1 MLDVNDP
8 HQAVEG
14 VRYTERTVTT
24 RDGVA
29 LAVREYGSRASAD
42 HTVVLLHGLC
52 LDQTSWDLAL
62 RPLLRRWGRKI
73 RVITYDHR
81 GHGRSGHAS
90 IRTYRIDQAAS
101 DLADVLAASDVTGPL
116 TLAGHSMGGM
126 IAQAYLSRP
135 ASKRPADP
143 VGLILVAT
151 AAGKITERGMGRL
164 LATPAVRLLCGLAH
178 RVRLDAAERVIQAV
192 APSVCAALARVGGF
206 GDDERAAFMS
216 TSTRV
221 IRGTSLTTAG
231 GFLTSM
237 RDFDKYSALGAICA
251 QTTVISGELDVMTP
265 PSHAY
270 DMAEAIPGATH
281 SHVVAAGH
289 MLLHEAPDVVN
300 AAITDAITTELNVSA
315 DRDLDDLDAA
325 AIDAFGPVSDSGRLV
340 ERVDPV
346 LQKAGLGQPFDP
358 SRTNDHRLLSLR

>member
-29 LAVREYGSRASAD
+29 LAVREYGSLTSAD

-52 LDQTSWDLAL
+52 LDQTSWDVAL
-62 RPLLRRWGRKI
+62 RPLLRRWGRKV

-81 GHGRSGHAS
+81 GHGRSGHAPIS
-90 IRTYRIDQAAS
+90 TYRIDQAAS
-101 DLADVLAASDVTGPL
+101 DLAAVLAALDITGPF

-126 IAQAYLSRP
+126 TALAYLSRP
-135 ASKRPADP
+135 ASERPADP

-151 AAGKITERGMGRL
+151 AAGKVTERGMGRL

-178 RVRLDAAERVIQAV
+178 RVRLDAAENVIRAL
-192 APSVCAALARVGGF
+192 APSVCAAVAHAGGF
-206 GDDERAAFMS
+206 GDDERTTFMS
-216 TSTRV
+216 MSARV
-221 IRGTSLTTAG
+221 IGGTSLTTAA

-237 RDFDKYSALGAICA
+237 RDYDVHNALGAICA
-251 QTTVISGELDVMTP
+251 QTTIVSGEHDIVTP
-265 PSHAY
+265 PSHAH
-270 DMAEAIPGATH
+270 DMAAAIPGATH
-281 SHVVAAGH
+281 SRVAAGH

-300 AAITDAITTELNVSA
+300 AAISDAIAAELLVST
-315 DRDLDDLDAA
+315 DPDLDDLDTAA
-325 AIDAFGPVSDSGRLV
+325 MTAFGAEVGSC
-340 ERVDPV
+340 
-346 LQKAGLGQPFDP
+346 
-358 SRTNDHRLLSLR
+358 

>member
-1 MLDVNDP
+1 MLNVYDP

-29 LAVREYGSRASAD
+29 LAVREYGSCTSAD

-52 LDQTSWDLAL
+52 NDQTAWDVAL
-62 RPLLRRWGRKI
+62 RPLLRRWGRQV

-81 GHGRSGHAS
+81 GHGRSGHAP

-101 DLADVLAASDVTGPL
+101 DLADVLTALEVAGPL

-126 IAQAYLSRP
+126 IALAYLSRP
-135 ASKRPADP
+135 ASQRPADP

-164 LATPAVRLLCGLAH
+164 LTTPAVRLLCGLAH

-192 APSVCAALARVGGF
+192 APSVCAAVARAGGF
-206 GDDERAAFMS
+206 GDDERTTFLSMS
-216 TSTRV
+216 SRV
-221 IRGTSLTTAG
+221 IGGTSLTTAG

-237 RDFDKYSALGAICA
+237 RDYDVYRALGAICA
-251 QTTVISGELDVMTP
+251 QTTIISGELDMLTP

-270 DMAEAIPGATH
+270 DMVEAIAGATH
-281 SHVVAAGH
+281 SQVAAAGH
-289 MLLHEAPDVVN
+289 LLLHEAPEVVN
-300 AAITDAITTELNVSA
+300 AAIAESITVELIVTT
-315 DRDLDDLDAA
+315 DRDLGDLDAA
-325 AIDAFGPVSDSGRLV
+325 AIAAFGAEEHV
-340 ERVDPV
+340 
-346 LQKAGLGQPFDP
+346 A
-358 SRTNDHRLLSLR
+358 

>member
-1 MLDVNDP
+1 MLNVYDP

-29 LAVREYGSRASAD
+29 LAVREYGSRTSAD

-52 LDQTSWDLAL
+52 NDQTAWDVAL
-62 RPLLRRWGRKI
+62 RPLLRRWGRKV

-81 GHGRSGHAS
+81 GHGRSGHAP
-90 IRTYRIDQAAS
+90 IGTYRIDQAAS
-101 DLADVLAASDVTGPL
+101 DLADVLAAVDVTGPL

-126 IAQAYLSRP
+126 VALAYLSRP
-135 ASKRPADP
+135 ASQRPADP

-178 RVRLDAAERVIQAV
+178 RVRLDAAERVIRAV
-192 APSVCAALARVGGF
+192 APSVCAAMARAGGF
-206 GDDERAAFMS
+206 GDEERTTFLSMS
-216 TSTRV
+216 SRV
-221 IRGTSLTTAG
+221 IGGTSLTTAG

-237 RDFDKYSALGAICA
+237 RDFDVYSALGAICA
-251 QTTVISGELDVMTP
+251 QTTIISGELDMLTP
-265 PSHAY
+265 PSHAS

-281 SHVVAAGH
+281 SQVAGAGH
-289 MLLHEAPDVVN
+289 MLLNEAPEIVN
-300 AAITDAITTELNVSA
+300 AAIADSITAELIVAA

-325 AIDAFGPVSDSGRLV
+325 AIAAFGEEHLAGR
-340 ERVDPV
+340 
-346 LQKAGLGQPFDP
+346 
-358 SRTNDHRLLSLR
+358 